1 MNKLPRPDFF
11 DDFDALHA
19 LSENKMLASYP
30 HLAPYVGTIEAGY
43 NQYMVARVY
52 GRATAGNAKRFLLDL
67 LDTLPF
73 PLLSVQVDGGSEF
86 MADFERVC
94 EELGVPLHVLP
105 PRRPQFNGC
114 VERANRSA
122 RAEFWSLYNGPL
134 TVTAVAPRLN
144 DYEFFYNYQRPHASL
159 AYRTPNEYLVQM
171 EAA

>member
-1 MNKLPRPDFF
+1 MGAMV
-11 DDFDALHA
+11 DANHTA
-19 LSENKMLASYP
+19 NVMRF
-30 HLAPYVGTIEAGY
+30 IEAGRKT
-43 NQYMVARVY
+43 ARLVVGGEQVTVN
-52 GRATAGNAKRFLLDL
+52 GRGSFVQPTIFDDVSPNN
-67 LDTLPF
+67 
-73 PLLSVQVDGGSEF
+73 PLARDEIFGPVLSVITFDDE
-86 MADFERVC
+86 